1 MKDAAVVRSGRMFVG
16 LRHDL
21 DTVCGLSA
29 RALLLLWGLKVFP
42 ETLLN

>member
-1 MKDAAVVRSGRMFVG
+1 MVVRSGSSIVG

-21 DTVCGLSA
+21 DTVYDL
-29 RALLLLWGLKVFP
+29 RWGLKVFP